1 MKFASIESALSD
13 IRAGKMLVVV
23 DDERRENEGD
33 VVCAAQFAT
42 PKNINFMVTHA
53 KGLVCL
59 PLAQDITRRLGL
71 APMTPTNTDAHG
83 TAFTISI
90 DHTSVTTGISAQER
104 SKTAMACADPKSKAS
119 NFRRPGHIF
128 PLEAREGGVLV
139 RAGHTEAAVDLARL
153 SGLRPAGVICEIMK
167 PDGTMARLP
176 QLVAFAKRHKLKL
189 ISVAD
194 LIAYRRKT
202 ERMVDCVEEV
212 NMPTDFGPFKLKL
225 YVSRLDKSEHIALVC
240 GDLAPTAHRSPLTA
254 HRSPLT
260 AHRSP
265 LTAPLVRVH
274 SECLTGDVFGSQ
286 RCDCG
291 HQLRTAMAQ
300 IAAEG
305 RGVLLYM
312 RQEGRG
318 IGLANKMHAYKLQ
331 EKGLD
336 TVQANLK
343 LGFPADLRDYG
354 VGAQILTD
362 LGLTHIRLLTNNPR
376 KIIGLEGYGLKV
388 TERIPLTFKPTPYS
402 DRYLKTKK
410 KKLGHLL

>member
-1 MKFASIESALSD
+1 
-13 IRAGKMLVVV
+13 
-23 DDERRENEGD
+23 
-33 VVCAAQFAT
+33 
-42 PKNINFMVTHA
+42 
-53 KGLVCL
+53 
-59 PLAQDITRRLGL
+59 
-71 APMTPTNTDAHG
+71 MTPTNTDTHG

-90 DHTSVTTGISAQER
+90 DHSSVTTGISAQER

-212 NMPTDFGPFKLKL
+212 NMPTDFGSFKLKL

-240 GDLAPTAHRSPLTA
+240 GDLKTTPPFGHPSAGGEFNAPFPSGGGVPEGRGGPL
-254 HRSPLT
+254 
-260 AHRSP
+260 P

-274 SECLTGDVFGSQ
+274 SVCLTGDVFGSQ

-336 TVQANLK
+336 TVEANLK

>member
-1 MKFASIESALSD
+1 MTFATIAEALRD
-13 IRAGKMLVVV
+13 IRAGKMIVVV

-33 VVCAAQFAT
+33 LVCAAQFAT
-42 PKNINFMVTHA
+42 PANINFMVTHA
-53 KGLVCL
+53 KGLVCV
-59 PLAQDITRRLGL
+59 PLAPEITRRLGL
-71 APMTPTNTDAHG
+71 CPMTPVNTDTHS
-83 TAFTISI
+83 TAFTVSI
-90 DHTSVTTGISAQER
+90 DHSSATTGISAQER
-104 SKTAMACADPKSKAS
+104 AKTATACADPKAKPSD
-119 NFRRPGHIF
+119 FRRPGHIF

-153 SGLRPAGVICEIMK
+153 SGLRPAGVICEIMR

-176 QLVAFAKRHKLKL
+176 QLAAFAKRHALKL
-189 ISVAD
+189 VTVAD
-194 LIAYRRKT
+194 LIAYRRRT
-202 ERMVDCVEEV
+202 ERMVDCVEDV
-212 NMPTDFGPFKLKL
+212 AMPTDFGPFRLKL
-225 YVSRLDKSEHIALVC
+225 YVSRLDKSEHVALVC
-240 GDLAPTAHRSPLTA
+240 GNPHTPITDYRLPITGHRSAGAP
-254 HRSPLT
+254 
-260 AHRSP
+260 
-265 LTAPLVRVH
+265 APLVRVH

-291 HQLRTAMAQ
+291 RQLRAAMAQ

-336 TVQANLK
+336 TVEANLK

-388 TERIPLTFKPTPYS
+388 TERVPLAFPPTPHS
-402 DRYLKTKK
+402 ARYLKTKK
-410 KKLGHLL
+410 TKLGHLL